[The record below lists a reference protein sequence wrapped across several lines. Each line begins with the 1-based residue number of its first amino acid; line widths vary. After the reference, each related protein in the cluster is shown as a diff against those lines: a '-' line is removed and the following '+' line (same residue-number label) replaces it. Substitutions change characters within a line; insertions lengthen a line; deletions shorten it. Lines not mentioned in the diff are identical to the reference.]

1 MHYAFRKSGI
11 VVPVC
16 QKSRKLVRAFW
27 RCGVDRQTLW
37 SVVSFLVHPVH
48 QWHCHRN
55 EAVILTASSWLVMSR
70 RRWRHRAAASL
81 LRSRRRSRLRISS
94 AVMSSVRILLFGPG
108 KRLVVFP
115 CPPAGC
121 CWYSCQSWLLSSS
134 EKSLPSNALSV
145 DSIVAMVVGVK
156 RRCDG
161 SIGITPP
168 IRRCTQ
174 RKQTLTD
181 HRRLALTQY
190 SIGITLLGLLH
201 LQHIT

>member
-1 MHYAFRKSGI
+1 MSKIMQTGSGI
-11 VVPVC
+11 L
-16 QKSRKLVRAFW
+16 KM
-27 RCGVDRQTLW
+27 W
-37 SVVSFLVHPVH
+37 SGPSNTVVSFLVHPVH
-48 QWHCHRN
+48 QWHCNRN
-55 EAVILTASSWLVMSR
+55 EAIILTASSWLVMSR

-115 CPPAGC
+115 CPPAEKWLPGC

-134 EKSLPSNALSV
+134 EKSLLCASSFSNALSV
-145 DSIVAMVVGVK
+145 DSIVAMVVGVNM
-156 RRCDG
+156 RCEG

-181 HRRLALTQY
+181 HLRLALTQY